1 MTLDYLGL
9 SDSGTVKRN
18 LTPEELFED
27 AIRWEDGKLGLRGVL
42 MVDTGKYTGRSPQD
56 KYFVREDYSGA
67 KLWWKNLTTT
77 LPSLILETR
86 K

>member
-27 AIRWEDGKLGLRGVL
+27 AIRWEDGKLGLRGGTDGGHREV
-42 MVDTGKYTGRSPQD
+42 YRSQSP
-56 KYFVREDYSGA
+56 G
-67 KLWWKNLTTT
+67 
-77 LPSLILETR
+77 
-86 K
+86 